1 MSASRDLDQVAI
13 NTVRTLAIDAVQ
25 AANSGHPG
33 APMGLAPVAYCLWQ
47 RFLRFDP
54 EQPIW
59 PNRDRFVLS
68 VGHASMLL
76 YALLHLTGVR
86 AVNPNYETLGEPA
99 VTLDD
104 IKRFRQLDSPCAGH
118 PEYRWTTGVEATTG
132 PLGQGVATSVGMAI
146 AQTWLA
152 ATYNRPEFALFDYDV
167 YALAGDGC
175 MMEGISG
182 EAASLAGHLKLSNL
196 CWIYD
201 DNKITIEGSTDL
213 AFSEDV
219 GRRFEAYGWNVLRV
233 DDANDLD
240 ALERAFERFRAA
252 DDRPT
257 LIIVRSHIGYGSPN
271 KQDTYGAHGSPLG
284 EDEVRLTKR
293 FYGWPED
300 ATFLVPDEVV
310 AHFRET
316 MGQRGQALSRAWN
329 ERFEAYAA
337 RYPELADQVRR
348 MQRRELPEG
357 WDRDL
362 PSFPA
367 DEKGLAGRVASGKV
381 LNAIARHVPWLIGG
395 AADLAPSTNTR
406 LTFEGAGDFSAANY
420 GGRNF
425 HFGVREHAMG
435 AVLNGMSLSKIRA
448 YGAGFLIFSDYA
460 RPAIRLSSLME
471 IPTIHIF
478 THDSIGVGEDG
489 PTHQPVEQLASL
501 RAIPGL
507 IVLRPADANEVA
519 EAWRVIMQ
527 LRHEPVALILTR
539 QNLPTLDR
547 SRYASAAGVARGAY
561 VLADADNGK
570 PDVLLLAT
578 GSEVSMCVSAFEQ
591 LKSEGIAA
599 RVISMPSWELFE
611 HQDQTYK
618 DEVIPPDVI
627 ARVAVEKG
635 STLGWTRYTGLR
647 GHIVGMRTFGASA
660 PLKELQRRY
669 GFMPE
674 KIVAAAREQAEKARA
689 TGQQAHE
696 RAKSR

>member
-1 MSASRDLDQVAI
+1 
-13 NTVRTLAIDAVQ
+13 
-25 AANSGHPG
+25 
-33 APMGLAPVAYCLWQ
+33 
-47 RFLRFDP
+47 
-54 EQPIW
+54 
-59 PNRDRFVLS
+59 
-68 VGHASMLL
+68 
-76 YALLHLTGVR
+76 
-86 AVNPNYETLGEPA
+86 
-99 VTLDD
+99 
-104 IKRFRQLDSPCAGH
+104 
-118 PEYRWTTGVEATTG
+118 
-132 PLGQGVATSVGMAI
+132 
-146 AQTWLA
+146 
-152 ATYNRPEFALFDYDV
+152 
-167 YALAGDGC
+167 
-175 MMEGISG
+175 
-182 EAASLAGHLKLSNL
+182 
-196 CWIYD
+196 
-201 DNKITIEGSTDL
+201 
-213 AFSEDV
+213 
-219 GRRFEAYGWNVLRV
+219 
-233 DDANDLD
+233 
-240 ALERAFERFRAA
+240 
-252 DDRPT
+252 
-257 LIIVRSHIGYGSPN
+257 
-271 KQDTYGAHGSPLG
+271 
-284 EDEVRLTKR
+284 
-293 FYGWPED
+293 
-300 ATFLVPDEVV
+300 
-310 AHFRET
+310 
-316 MGQRGQALSRAWN
+316 
-329 ERFEAYAA
+329 
-337 RYPELADQVRR
+337 
-348 MQRRELPEG
+348 
-357 WDRDL
+357 
-362 PSFPA
+362 
-367 DEKGLAGRVASGKV
+367 V
-381 LNAIARHVPWLIGG
+381 LNAIAQHVPWLIGG

-406 LTFEGAGDFSAANY
+406 LTFEDAGDFSADNY

-448 YGAGFLIFSDYA
+448 YGSGFLIFSDYA

-471 IPTIHIF
+471 IPTLHIF

-561 VLADADNGK
+561 VLADAENGK

-635 STLGWTRYTGLR
+635 STLGWTRYAGLR

-660 PLKELQRRY
+660 PLKELQHRY

-689 TGQQAHE
+689 TG
-696 RAKSR
+696 